1 MAVGIIAEYNPF
13 HAGHA
18 YQISEVRRL
27 TGDEEIVALMSGS
40 FTQRGEPAILDKWT
54 RACAAV
60 SGGCDLVLELPFVSA
75 VRSAQD
81 FARGGIKIFSELGVI
96 DSLAFGSEFDNLEKL
111 QRVAKV
117 FDEENFSD
125 RLRGQMAK
133 GISYAESVAKILAD
147 SAKIDEKILRQ
158 PNTILAVEYLRV
170 MPKNFSPLLIPR
182 TGGAYNETILR
193 ENFSSAAAIRSAI
206 REKNP
211 DLKKISSSISDE
223 VLQTLLTEKSF
234 GLIDEEFLLRPILAK
249 VIASK
254 ATDLQK
260 IFGVNEGLEFRIIS
274 AAKSAK
280 TFEEFCGAIVGRRY
294 PLSRIKRLL
303 LHFLTDFTKE
313 REKFFS
319 ENASDFARVLAFNS
333 RGKNLL
339 KKIRSSSTIPIISKV
354 TKHLTERDIFECRR
368 TLEPYRKKILF
379 DVTAENLRG
388 ILFTRPR
395 NFFADFSTS
404 PIFM

>member
-1 MAVGIIAEYNPF
+1 M
-13 HAGHA
+13 
-18 YQISEVRRL
+18 
-27 TGDEEIVALMSGS
+27 
-40 FTQRGEPAILDKWT
+40 
-54 RACAAV
+54 
-60 SGGCDLVLELPFVSA
+60 LELPFVSA

-249 VIASK
+249 VLTSK

-395 NFFADFSTS
+395 KFFADFSTS